1 MMPAGISMAMNSTRP
16 LKVIIRWNGNPSTDS
31 ALWPSIQARWPPFLG
46 RKVKKSAKIFL
57 CVMMPLMMATSMNMP
72 AMLASQR
79 PHGNAISSSKW
90 KR

>member
-1 MMPAGISMAMNSTRP
+1 MPAGINMPMNSTSP
-16 LKVIIRWNGNPSTDS
+16 LNVIIRWNGRPSTDS
-31 ALWPSIQARWPPFLG
+31 ALWPSIQARCPPFFG

-57 CVMMPLMMATSMNMP
+57 CVMTPLMMATSMNMP

-79 PHGNAISSSKW
+79 PQGKPISSSKW

>member
-1 MMPAGISMAMNSTRP
+1 MPAGISMVANSTRP
-16 LKVIIRWNGNPSTDS
+16 LNVIIRWNGSPSTDN
-31 ALWPSIQARWPPFLG
+31 ALWPSIQARWPPFFG

-57 CVMMPLMMATSMNMP
+57 WVMMPLMIATSMNMP

-79 PHGNAISSSKW
+79 PQGNAVSSSKW